1 MFTEL
6 EKSYHEFHHETEYA
20 RFNVL
25 KSQASSRGFAFALR
39 SDGRTRGG
47 VSVGAD

>member
-25 KSQASSRGFAFALR
+25 KSQASSRGFALH
-39 SDGRTRGG
+39 SVPMVGREA
-47 VSVGAD
+47 V